1 MVYNGYM
8 LEYRYVMARK
18 LGRLLEPHETVH
30 HINGV
35 KDDNRPE
42 NLELHAKRHGT
53 NVKAVRGCCG
63 SSDIGYVPLT

>member
-1 MVYNGYM
+1 
-8 LEYRYVMARK
+8 MAKK
-18 LGRLLEPHETVH
+18 LGRPLESYETVH

-42 NLELHAKRHGT
+42 NLELHVKRHGT
-53 NVKAVRGCCG
+53 NIKAVCGCCG